1 MANGCERRTAN
12 GLSVLSLLTVASRG
26 AIFYSSHMRRLAL
39 LFLLAACSYS
49 STQVTDVYRDPAASK
64 FNFQRIAAIALTD
77 NVEMRRKVEDA
88 MVQHLGGKGVAS
100 YTILATE
107 DERNAAA
114 VRDKLRSLNIDGAVT
129 LSLLSMGDE
138 PIDVHGAIPDS
149 YKAFS
154 GYYGA
159 ASSHGGAAAWA
170 SVARIETQVF
180 SVSEDKLLWSA
191 ATKTFDPSNPDEL
204 VGTVARAVAAEM
216 RKSGLIQ

>member
-1 MANGCERRTAN
+1 
-12 GLSVLSLLTVASRG
+12 
-26 AIFYSSHMRRLAL
+26 MRRLAL
-39 LFLLAACSYS
+39 LFLFAACSHS
-49 STQVTDVYRDPAASK
+49 STQVTDVYRDPAAST
-64 FNFQRIAAIALTD
+64 FNFQRVAAIALTD

-88 MVQHLGGKGVAS
+88 MVQHLGAKGVAS
-100 YTILATE
+100 YTILVTE

-114 VRDKLRSLNIDGAVT
+114 VRDKLRSLDIDGAVT

-138 PIDVHGAIPDS
+138 PIDVRGDIPDA

-154 GYYGA
+154 GYYG

-170 SVARIETQVF
+170 NVARIETQVF